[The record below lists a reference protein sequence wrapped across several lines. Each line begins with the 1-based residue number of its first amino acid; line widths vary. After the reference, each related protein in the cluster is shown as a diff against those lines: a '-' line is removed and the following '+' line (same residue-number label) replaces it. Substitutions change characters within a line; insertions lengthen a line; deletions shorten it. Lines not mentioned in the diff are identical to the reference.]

1 MYLEE
6 KSKIL
11 KSVTK
16 YYEFPYTVWAQIAI
30 FQFTSCSTN
39 KKSILHNLQLC
50 PTQFISNLYHN
61 KDHKRDHMF
70 KTCLVNLST
79 WISELKCNFKRYM
92 TSLHLAK
99 MHTKPKQFTL
109 KSDLREIAVFLYS
122 TLVHWLKIYLG
133 LAMFC
138 LLAILILVNIYFS
151 PSMLYGSSK
160 ARFLVKNQL

>member
-1 MYLEE
+1 MRRYRDFSKNRKRTPTMR
-6 KSKIL
+6 KSHLDEWNSIL
-11 KSVTK
+11 RTR
-16 YYEFPYTVWAQIAI
+16 ELAF
-30 FQFTSCSTN
+30 